1 MGIRK
6 KGVQADSFPKAAA
19 LLRRTFFLRGT
30 ILAAQGVT
38 ELRVYLDLVVLLNAG
53 VDLCL
58 LVGTNRLCGF
68 PAGLRRCLAAAAL
81 GGGYAAVCLLPGWRF
96 LGNLLWRMVALLAM
110 GAIAFGVSRS
120 AVRRC
125 IVFSLL
131 TMALGGAVMVMGSGS
146 FWSLTGAAVGIGAL
160 CILGFRGRVGSQSF
174 VPVELCYG
182 RQRASILA
190 LQDTGN
196 TLCDPVTGQSVLIV
210 GPQIAQQLVGL
221 SLQQLRQPVET
232 VASGTVPGLRLVPY
246 RAVGQ
251 SAGMLTAIRMQDV
264 RIGSWRGSTLV
275 AFAPEGLDAE
285 GTYQALTGGAA

>member
-1 MGIRK
+1 MQH
-6 KGVQADSFPKAAA
+6 KGV
-19 LLRRTFFLRGT
+19 TG
-30 ILAAQGVT
+30 
-38 ELRVYLDLVVLLNAG
+38 LRVYLDVVVILNFA

-58 LVGTNRLCGF
+58 LLGTNRLCGF
-68 PAGLRRCLAAAAL
+68 PLSVRRSLIAAAL
-81 GGGYAAVCLLPGWRF
+81 GGVYAAVCLLPGWRF
-96 LGNLLWRMVALLAM
+96 LGNLLWRTVFLLLI
-110 GAIAFGVSRS
+110 GVIAFGISRS

-125 IVFSLL
+125 IVFAFL
-131 TMALGGAVMVMGSGS
+131 TMALGGAATVMGSGS
-146 FWSLTGAAVGIGAL
+146 FWSLAAAAGGIGLL
-160 CILGFRGRVGSQSF
+160 CMLGFRGRIGGQSF
-174 VPVELCYG
+174 VPVELSYG
-182 RQRASILA
+182 QQRASILA
-190 LQDTGN
+190 LRDTGN

-232 VASGTVPGLRLVPY
+232 VASGTVPGLRLIPY

-251 SAGMLTAIRMQDV
+251 AGGMLTAIRMQNV